1 MCHVQGQTESIVG
14 ALAGLDLAGKADEVA
29 GGVEVPPPFPLAV
42 KRKGDLKNLL
52 LALSVWSYQVV
63 WGSEI
68 TQLC

>member
-52 LALSVWSYQVV
+52 LALSV
-63 WGSEI
+63 
-68 TQLC
+68 